1 MAGPLHRAVMVS
13 ALTGEGMQC
22 PLAGQL
28 PQGIEL
34 DRMSCMDWVH
44 TSCLFL
50 TRPWPGQLYP
60 ARKGR
65 RVGCMHPTPQCCSR
79 RRAPSSWSEF
89 CASGKPAVHPPG
101 ASSTGRAD
109 LVPALQET
117 TDAEGS
123 GQDTPCEDRGPM
135 CGMTGLEE
143 THPEQGGWGP
153 VFLPAP
159 TPASPSV
166 EAETSL

>member
-1 MAGPLHRAVMVS
+1 
-13 ALTGEGMQC
+13 MQC
-22 PLAGQL
+22 PPGWAVAPGHRVGQDVLHGLGARFL
-28 PQGIEL
+28 PFS
-34 DRMSCMDWVH
+34 DPAMSRTAV
-44 TSCLFL
+44 
-50 TRPWPGQLYP
+50 PGQGGEESGLH
-60 ARKGR
+60 AS
-65 RVGCMHPTPQCCSR
+65 HPQCCSR

-109 LVPALQET
+109 LAPALQET

-123 GQDTPCEDRGPM
+123 GQDTPCQDRGPM

-153 VFLPAP
+153 VFPPPP

-166 EAETSL
+166 EPETRL